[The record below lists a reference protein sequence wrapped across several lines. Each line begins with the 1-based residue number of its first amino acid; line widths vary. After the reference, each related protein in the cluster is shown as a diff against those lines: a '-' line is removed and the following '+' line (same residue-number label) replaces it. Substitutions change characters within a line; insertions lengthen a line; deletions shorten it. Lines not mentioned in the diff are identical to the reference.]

1 LKRIISSAG
10 ERGQAIVEFALAA
23 PFLLMF
29 ILFMIDLALLGF
41 SYVSLANAVR
51 EGARC
56 AVIGADDLAIIDRVG
71 ATSGGIGS
79 VASVVASPSES
90 ERLAGTDMAVEAV
103 LEYDWITPVGLVP
116 GLAGAVNITK
126 TVVMRMER
134 PAGTVSTCP

>member
-1 LKRIISSAG
+1 VKRAISRAG
-10 ERGQAIVEFALAA
+10 DSGQAIVEFALAA

-41 SYVSLANAVR
+41 SYVSLTNAVR

-56 AVIGADDLAIIDRVG
+56 AVIGAPDSAIVARVE

-79 VASVVASPSES
+79 IASVVASPPGV
-90 ERLAGTDMAVEAV
+90 RPAGTDMQVEAV
-103 LEYDWITPVGLVP
+103 FEYDWITPVGLVP
-116 GLAGAVNITK
+116 GLAGTINITK